1 MWVGVEYLGGW
12 GCGGGDG
19 DRGGLDQATRNRA
32 RGVGLGKKGSH
43 RTERG
48 GGGGRGKRIRK
59 LIG

>member
-48 GGGGRGKRIRK
+48 GGGGEG
-59 LIG
+59 